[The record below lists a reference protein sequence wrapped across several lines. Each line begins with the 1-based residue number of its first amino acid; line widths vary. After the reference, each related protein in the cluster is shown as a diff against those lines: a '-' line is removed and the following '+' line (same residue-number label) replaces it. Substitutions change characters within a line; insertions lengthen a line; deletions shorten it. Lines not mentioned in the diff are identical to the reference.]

1 MESSALLRHARISP
15 RKVRLVADLVR
26 GRDVSE
32 AVEMLKFT
40 RKRSAPILGRLIES
54 AVSNAKEKMS
64 SLDEDRL
71 YIKTIMV
78 DGGSTLRRWTPR
90 AHGRATRIRKRTS
103 HIRVVLDERE

>member
-26 GRDVSE
+26 GRDVSD
-32 AVEMLKFT
+32 AVELLKFT
-40 RKRSAPILGRLIES
+40 RKKSAPILGRLIES
-54 AVSNAKEKMS
+54 AVSNAKEKKS
-64 SLDEDRL
+64 SIDEDRL
-71 YIKTIMV
+71 YIKTILV
-78 DGGSTLRRWTPR
+78 DGGATLRRWTPR